1 MAEIRQGI
9 TPTFTL
15 LVPETVDLTQAEN
28 VYVTFRQGSRE
39 LTKTGR
45 EITVSAHS
53 IDVFLSQE
61 ETLSFERGSV
71 RIQVN
76 WVYADGNRGETNIA
90 SVEWA
95 ETLLRE
101 VLE

>member
-9 TPTFTL
+9 TPTFTFTL
-15 LVPETVDLTQAEN
+15 PNTVDLTQAEN
-28 VYVTFRQGSRE
+28 VYVTFRQANKE

-45 EITVSAHS
+45 DITVREHEV
-53 IDVFLSQE
+53 DVFLSQT
-61 ETLSFERGSV
+61 ETLGFERGTV
-71 RIQVN
+71 RAQIN
-76 WVYADGNRGETNIA
+76 WTYDDGNRGETNIV
-90 SVEWA
+90 SIEWA